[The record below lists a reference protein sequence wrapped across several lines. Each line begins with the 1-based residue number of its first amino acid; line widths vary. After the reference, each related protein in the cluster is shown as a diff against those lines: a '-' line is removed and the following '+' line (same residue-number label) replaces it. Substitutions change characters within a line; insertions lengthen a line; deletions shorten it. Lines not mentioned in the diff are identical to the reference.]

1 MLASGVIEPS
11 TPKNEADRLEALRA
25 LALLDSLPEK
35 AFDDIVELTRAALD
49 VPTALVSL
57 VDADRQ
63 WFKAAAGLDAPETP
77 RSISFCGH
85 AIHLSDVFVVPDA
98 TVDPRFHD
106 NPLVVGAPYVRF
118 YAGFPLTLPGGCR
131 IGTLCAISPVPRD
144 GLDAEGRARLRML
157 GALALDAIELRSAR
171 SELARLR
178 DTLDRHAAAW
188 HARGAGP

>member
-1 MLASGVIEPS
+1 MLVSRMIEPS
-11 TPKNEADRLEALRA
+11 IPRNESDRLEALKA
-25 LALLDSLPEK
+25 LGLLDSLPEK
-35 AFDDIVELTRAALD
+35 AFDDIVALTRAALD
-49 VPTALVSL
+49 VPTALISL
-57 VDADRQ
+57 IDTDRQ

-85 AIHLSDVFVVPDA
+85 AIHLPDVFVVPDA

-106 NPLVVGAPYVRF
+106 NPLVVGAPHIRF

-144 GLDAEGRARLRML
+144 DLDADGRARLRML
-157 GALALDAIELRSAR
+157 GALVLDAIELRSAR

-178 DTLDRHAAAW
+178 DTLDRHAAAGP
-188 HARGAGP
+188 ARAAGR